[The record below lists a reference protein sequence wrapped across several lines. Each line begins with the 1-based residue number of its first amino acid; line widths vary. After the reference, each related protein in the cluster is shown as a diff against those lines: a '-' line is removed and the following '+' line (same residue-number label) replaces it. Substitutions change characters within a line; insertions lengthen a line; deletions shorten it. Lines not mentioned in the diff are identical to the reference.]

1 MLWSSKA
8 SASSGENPSMIRN
21 NFRPLATKDQDS
33 LWIFIL
39 PLAFL
44 ILMDVVFI
52 YSGLPSD
59 TTSLNIGLIVGGSI
73 SCLLTLVDLIYLTIY
88 LLIPKDRILI
98 SVLQIA
104 VENTSKKEK
113 LFKISDIEKVT
124 YKAFLSKNP
133 NKITIYFRD
142 KTKYSIYFVSE
153 ADKIGK
159 YLEQIEEY

>member
-1 MLWSSKA
+1 
-8 SASSGENPSMIRN
+8 MISN
-21 NFRPLATKDQDS
+21 NFRPLAFKDHDR
-33 LWIFIL
+33 LWIFII

-59 TTSLNIGLIVGGSI
+59 TASLNIGLIVGGSI
-73 SCLLTLVDLIYLTIY
+73 SCLLTLLDLVYLTIY
-88 LLIPKDRILI
+88 LLIPKERILI

-104 VENTSKKEK
+104 IENTSKKDK

>member
-1 MLWSSKA
+1 
-8 SASSGENPSMIRN
+8 
-21 NFRPLATKDQDS
+21 
-33 LWIFIL
+33 
-39 PLAFL
+39 
-44 ILMDVVFI
+44 MDVVFI

-88 LLIPKDRILI
+88 LLILKDRILI